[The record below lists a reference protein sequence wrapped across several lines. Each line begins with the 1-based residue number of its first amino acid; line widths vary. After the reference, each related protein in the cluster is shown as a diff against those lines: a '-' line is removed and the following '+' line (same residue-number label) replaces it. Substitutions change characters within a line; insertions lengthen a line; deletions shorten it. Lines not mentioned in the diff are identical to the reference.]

1 MTKYVKEFE
10 SFVISDKR
18 PETLDSII
26 PNSEAEY
33 FLKIISALNNLKED
47 DEFPQEVCTYFYL
60 RLVLF

>member
-1 MTKYVKEFE
+1 MTKYIKEFE

-33 FLKIISALNNLKED
+33 YLKIISSLNSLKED
-47 DEFPQEVCTYFYL
+47 DEFPKEVFIYFNP
-60 RLVLF
+60 RLIQF